1 MRIIAQLP
9 VQLSGHRRAQ
19 LDEITVEILAAAHLE
34 TPLMIALQQ
43 LTEAH
48 RVGHRHQF
56 DHAVEQALGFE
67 FGQALFQLPGGA
79 HARQFIGVQAGLD
92 VGLAL
97 ATAETEHR
105 NLAFAAQVAP
115 RQYVIDAFHISA
127 SAGPGSPASGARP
140 A

>member
-1 MRIIAQLP
+1 MPCELR
-9 VQLSGHRRAQ
+9 GHWRAQ
-19 LDEITVEILAAAHLE
+19 LDEIAVEILAAAGLE

-43 LTEAH
+43 LTEAQWI
-48 RVGHRHQF
+48 GHRHQF

-67 FGQALFQLPGGA
+67 FGQALFQRPGGA
-79 HARQFIGVQAGLD
+79 HARQLIGVQAGLD

-97 ATAETEHR
+97 ALTETEHR

-115 RQYVIDAFHISA
+115 RQNMIDAFHISA

-140 A
+140 S